1 MEGLEVE
8 DISPALE
15 ATEDYLHCLD
25 DNQGDG
31 QVQTQKLK
39 EGSTL
44 DKLNSSGV
52 WGLLTEKRSDT
63 SPGNMAWAE
72 QTSFHFLGLRHG
84 KRNRARSTNDLAAHA
99 KETNSTTTTS
109 SGGFKRGHNRS
120 RSDVNYRSYTDNGM
134 PAVDKN
140 TLKNM
145 ALNDYMDGKIQTF
158 VFKQKTELCS
168 LNI

>member
-1 MEGLEVE
+1 MEGLEVV

-15 ATEDYLHCLD
+15 ATEDYLHCLT

-31 QVQTQKLK
+31 QVRPPKLK
-39 EGSTL
+39 EASTM

-52 WGLLTEKRSDT
+52 WGLLTGKQSEI

-72 QTSFHFLGLRHG
+72 QTSFSVLGLRHG

-99 KETNSTTTTS
+99 KEANSTTNS
-109 SGGFKRGHNRS
+109 SNGDFKRGHNRS
-120 RSDVNYRSYTDNGM
+120 RSDVNNRTYTDNGI
-134 PAVDKN
+134 PAIDKN

-145 ALNDYMDGKIQTF
+145 ALNDYRDGKNQTTIIIYAF
-158 VFKQKTELCS
+158 
-168 LNI
+168 NWN